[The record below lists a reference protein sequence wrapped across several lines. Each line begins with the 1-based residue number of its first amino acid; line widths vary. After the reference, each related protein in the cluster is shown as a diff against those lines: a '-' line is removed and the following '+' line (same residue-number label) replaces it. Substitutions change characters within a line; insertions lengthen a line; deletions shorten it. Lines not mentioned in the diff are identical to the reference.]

1 MIIDEYL
8 IEIPLHGL
16 LFSQELIVT
25 AGLLLNSDCFFDDH
39 EEMRVILQVIV
50 SLFVL
55 PQHEIAN
62 TNIVIQLFLAVYPIL
77 EDGLKLKKEVLL
89 LLLTRII
96 LLQHLVEIFRQG
108 VKRTIGLLLI
118 LRLLEVLYGGLV
130 LL

>member
-55 PQHEIAN
+55 PQHEVAN
-62 TNIVIQLFLAVYPIL
+62 TNIVVKFFLAVNPIL
-77 EDGLKLKKEVLL
+77 EDGLKLKEEVLL
-89 LLLTRII
+89 FLLTRVI
-96 LLQHLVEIFRQG
+96 LLQHLVEILRQG
-108 VKRTIGLLLI
+108 VKRTISLLLI